1 MLQVSSLWNSVEE
14 FDTMPYRKLLVQ
26 VEKVDIT
33 TRIIKGWGFPYR
45 EGNNTKRHP
54 VGMWLVDS
62 TEVLEARLECI
73 FWLTIL
79 A

>member
-54 VGMWLVDS
+54 VGM
-62 TEVLEARLECI
+62 
-73 FWLTIL
+73 
-79 A
+79 